1 MENQE
6 KVKSEYYVVDLA
18 HIFKTVWKKIWVVI
32 ISSVLAA
39 VIGFSIAAFAITP
52 TYSSSIMLYVNNS
65 SFSVSDIGFSISSS
79 EISAAQSLVKT
90 YTVILKN
97 RTTLERVIDET
108 GVEYTWEELSEMI
121 DASPVK
127 ETEVMGV
134 TVTCE
139 NAKDAQIIANG
150 IATILPQRI
159 SEIVEGSSMEVVDS
173 AVVDNQKVAPSIT
186 KYTAIGFILGTLF
199 SVIALA
205 ITAMLDNT
213 IHDDEYVIKTYDF
226 PILAKI
232 PNLVGSGGKK
242 YGYYSSKRAYLSEDY
257 GAEVKTDV
265 NQETKIDEV
274 STFDE

>member
-1 MENQE
+1 MESQE
-6 KVKSEYYVVDLA
+6 NIKSEYYVVDLA
-18 HIFKTVWKKIWVVI
+18 HIVKTIWKKIWVVI

-39 VIGFSIAAFAITP
+39 VVGFSIAAFAIAP

-108 GVEYTWEELSEMI
+108 GVKYDWEELSEMI
-121 DASPVK
+121 EAEPVN

-134 TVTCE
+134 TVICE
-139 NAKDAQIIANG
+139 SPKDAQIIANG
-150 IATILPQRI
+150 IAKILPQRI

-173 AVVDNQKVAPSIT
+173 AVVNHQKIAPSTT
-186 KYTAIGFILGTLF
+186 KYTAIAFILGAMASIIYL
-199 SVIALA
+199 VIY
-205 ITAMLDNT
+205 AMLDNT
-213 IHDDEYVIKTYDF
+213 IHDEEYVIKNYDY

-232 PNLVGSGGKK
+232 PNLVESNNRK
-242 YGYYSSKRAYLSEDY
+242 YGYYKKYSSN
-257 GAEVKTDV
+257 
-265 NQETKIDEV
+265 NQ
-274 STFDE
+274 

>member
-1 MENQE
+1 MEYQE
-6 KVKSEYYVVDLA
+6 TNKSEYYVVDLA
-18 HIFKTVWKKIWVVI
+18 HIFKTILKKIWVVI

-39 VIGFSIAAFAITP
+39 VIGFSIAAFAIAP

-108 GVEYTWEELSEMI
+108 KVKYDWEELSEMI
-121 DASPVK
+121 EAEPVN

-139 NAKDAQIIANG
+139 DPKDAQIIANG
-150 IATILPQRI
+150 IAKILPQRI

-173 AVVDNQKVAPSIT
+173 AVVNHKKVAPSVT
-186 KYTAIGFILGTLF
+186 AYTVIGFVLGVLL
-199 SVIALA
+199 SLIYLVIC
-205 ITAMLDNT
+205 AMCDNT
-213 IHDDEYVIKTYDF
+213 IHDEEYVIKNYDY

-232 PNLVGSGGKK
+232 PNLVENGKTK
-242 YGYYSSKRAYLSEDY
+242 FGYYKRYSAN
-257 GAEVKTDV
+257 
-265 NQETKIDEV
+265 NQ
-274 STFDE
+274 